1 MKSSFQ
7 IDRLAALNRSRA
19 IFALCAVVP
28 VSSIAALMSVWI
40 APGIIGQTVAVC
52 CGIWM
57 VLFPILWH
65 KFVVGEASR
74 NENRQRLKFNF
85 NQPQGLGIGIILG
98 LGMFGI
104 IAASYWFVGRSWM
117 DIGDIRAKFALLK
130 LNAPLMVFG
139 FGTFQTLINSGIEEY
154 IWRWFVFQKCEV
166 LFGRSAVWI
175 SAIFFTLH
183 HVILALA
190 YTQDLRLIGSMTLAV
205 FIAGVI
211 WARCFAK
218 YRSILPSYISHLAAD
233 LALQIISWHVLLG

>member
-1 MKSSFQ
+1 MKSSLQ
-7 IDRLAALNRSRA
+7 IDRVAALNRSRA

-28 VSSIAALMSVWI
+28 VTSIAASMSVWI
-40 APGIIGQTVAVC
+40 APGIVGQSVAVC

-65 KFVVGEASR
+65 RFVD
-74 NENRQRLKFNF
+74 RQQLKFNF
-85 NQPQGLGIGIILG
+85 NKPQGLGVGILLG

-104 IAASYWFVGRSWM
+104 VAASYWFVGRSWM

-130 LNAPLMVFG
+130 MNAPLMVFG
-139 FGTFQTLINSGIEEY
+139 FGTFQTLLGSGNEEY

-183 HVILALA
+183 HIILILA
-190 YTQDLRLIGSMTLAV
+190 YTQDLRLIAIMTLAV

-211 WARCFAK
+211 WAQCFAK

-233 LALQIISWHVLLG
+233 LALQIIGWHVLLG

>member
-1 MKSSFQ
+1 MKSSLQ

-19 IFALCAVVP
+19 IFALCAIVP

-40 APGIIGQTVAVC
+40 APGIVGQAVAIC

-65 KFVVGEASR
+65 RFVD
-74 NENRQRLKFNF
+74 RQQLNF
-85 NQPQGLGIGIILG
+85 NLDRPQGLEVGIILG

-117 DIGDIRAKFALLK
+117 DISDIRAKFALLK
-130 LNAPLMVFG
+130 MNAPLMVFG
-139 FGTFQTLINSGIEEY
+139 FGTFQTLIGSGNEEY
-154 IWRWFVFQKCEV
+154 VWRWFVFQKCEV

-183 HVILALA
+183 HIVLILA
-190 YTQDLRLIGSMTLAV
+190 YTQDLRLIVSMTLAV

-218 YRSILPSYISHLAAD
+218 YRSILPSYLSHLAAD
-233 LALQIISWHVLLG
+233 LALQMIGWHVLLG

>member
-1 MKSSFQ
+1 MKSSLQ

-19 IFALCAVVP
+19 IFALCAIVP

-40 APGIIGQTVAVC
+40 APGIIGQTVAIC

-57 VLFPILWH
+57 VLFPVLWC
-65 KFVVGEASR
+65 KFVDC
-74 NENRQRLKFNF
+74 QQLKLKFNK
-85 NQPQGLGIGIILG
+85 PQGFGLGIVLG

-104 IAASYWFVGRSWM
+104 IAASYWFVGRYWM
-117 DIGDIRAKFALLK
+117 DIGDIRTKFALLK
-130 LNAPLMVFG
+130 MNAPLMVFG

-154 IWRWFVFQKCEV
+154 VWRWFVFQKCEV
-166 LFGRSAVWI
+166 LFGRAAVWI

-183 HVILALA
+183 HIILMLA
-190 YTQDLRLIGSMTLAV
+190 YTQDLRLIASMTLAV

-218 YRSILPSYISHLAAD
+218 YRSILPSYLSHLAAD
-233 LALQIISWHVLLG
+233 LALQIIGWHVLLG